1 MRRNM
6 DISVPTKGAVTAQL
20 CLQPNEIFAIFC
32 FCVTPITL
40 QGQVRSQENKFA
52 GAIWDCLPVTEKE
65 KDSIVFAALCPEVR
79 LYNLDSSISH
89 IR

>member
-1 MRRNM
+1 MCLQ
-6 DISVPTKGAVTAQL
+6 KEL
-20 CLQPNEIFAIFC
+20 CLQLDEIGQIVAI
-32 FCVTPITL
+32 VLLLYETNKIPSL

-79 LYNLDSSISH
+79 LF
-89 IR
+89 